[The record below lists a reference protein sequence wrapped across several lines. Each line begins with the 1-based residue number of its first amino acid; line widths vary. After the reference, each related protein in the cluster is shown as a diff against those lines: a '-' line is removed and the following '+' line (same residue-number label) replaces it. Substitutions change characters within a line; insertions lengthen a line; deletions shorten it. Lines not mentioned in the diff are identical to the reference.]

1 MVYILYNP
9 KAKNGEG
16 KAGADHLFERFPEAQ
31 APIDLTGIDVRGF
44 LSERTE
50 ADAVYICGGDGT
62 LNHLANDAEGLAD
75 KCAIYLYRGGSGN
88 DFLHDLGDAVK
99 EDVVEIN
106 KYLKDL
112 PTVTVNGMERRYIN
126 GIGYGIDGEVCAV
139 ADRMRAAGKKNI
151 NYTGLAIK
159 LLLFGYKA
167 PNATVTV
174 DGVTHTFK
182 KVWIGSAMKG
192 RFYGGGM
199 MVAPD
204 QDRLGEELSVVVFH
218 GTSRLK
224 TLMIFPK
231 IFKGEH
237 VKHTKAVTVLKGRN
251 VTVSYDRPT
260 ALQIDGE
267 TVCGVTT
274 YTARA
279 FEKEPAG
286 V

>member
-9 KAKNGEG
+9 MAKNGEG
-16 KAGADHLFERFPEAQ
+16 KAGADLLFGRFPDAQ
-31 APIDLTGIDVRGF
+31 PPIDLTCLDMRAF
-44 LSERTE
+44 LSERAE
-50 ADAVYICGGDGT
+50 ADTVYICGGDGT
-62 LNHLANDAEGLAD
+62 LNHLANDADGLFD
-75 KCAIYLYRGGSGN
+75 RCAIYLYKGGSGN
-88 DFLHDLGDAVK
+88 DFINDLGDKVQ
-99 EDVVEIN
+99 EDVVRIN
-106 KYLKDL
+106 EYLKDL
-112 PTVTVNGMERRYIN
+112 PTVTVNGMERCYVN
-126 GIGYGIDGEVCAV
+126 GIGYGIDGEVCAT
-139 ADRMRAAGKKNI
+139 ADRMRAAGKKKI

-174 DGVTHTFK
+174 DGVTHTFQ

-199 MVAPD
+199 MVAPA

-237 VKHTKAVTVLKGRN
+237 VQHTKAVTVLKGRN
-251 VTVSYDRPT
+251 VTVSFDRPT

-267 TVCGVTT
+267 TVLGVTT
-274 YTARA
+274 YTVKAE
-279 FEKEPAG
+279 EKIPASL
-286 V
+286 